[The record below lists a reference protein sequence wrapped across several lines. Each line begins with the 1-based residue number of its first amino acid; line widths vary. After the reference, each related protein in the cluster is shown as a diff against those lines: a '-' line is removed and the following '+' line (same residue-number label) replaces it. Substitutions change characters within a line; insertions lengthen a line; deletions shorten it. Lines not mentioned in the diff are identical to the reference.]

1 MTEMEMTGLL
11 LKLADLGITGITI
24 SYEGSGDSGQ
34 IEQISYLQVP
44 VETLEEIEDLYDNG
58 VDYSLNLSN
67 IDSGIATELENFAY
81 ETLLENIEDWYN
93 NDGGF
98 GFVAILVKTGE
109 YRIHNNV
116 RYYETRDYQHEGKL
130 IERTEQ

>member
-93 NDGGF
+93 NEGGF